1 MKINGKYEASNLFM
15 QQGLMLDTDKKCYAR
30 SKKLFGLFHFSSECK
45 PLPKFNYILLFRTLY
60 AKCEACS
67 TEDFENS
74 STIQLSLVYNNN
86 RRLIVHECKNMNES
100 LDLAKQLS
108 DTFHLKIRD
117 NASKRG
123 QPRWIS

>member
-30 SKKLFGLFHFSSECK
+30 SKKLFGLFQFSSECK

-60 AKCEACS
+60 AKCESCS

-86 RRLIVHECKNMNES
+86 RRLIVHECKNMSES
-100 LDLAKQLS
+100 LELAKQLS

-117 NASKRG
+117 NASERG
-123 QPRWIS
+123 KPRWIS